1 MKHILYMC
9 ICWFCYVSLN
19 VSYITLLK
27 SDATE
32 RNDNHCPVVTNS
44 LTLTEVFTVIGFT
57 TCYKKLQN

>member
-19 VSYITLLK
+19 IPYTILLK

-32 RNDNHCPVVTNS
+32 LNNNHCPVVQCS
-44 LTLTEVFTVIGFT
+44 LTLTEVFTVTGFT
-57 TCYKKLQN
+57 A